1 MPLRR
6 QLPLLTASL
15 VALALLVAGLL
26 AATAMRSYLI
36 DQVDAE
42 LVRSPTAGNGNPSPP
57 DPPPSQSPLSS
68 DLYIQFADS
77 SGKVIRQLSNLPP
90 GQSAPQLPEL
100 DRNEV
105 TAIAGQP
112 FTTNGWRVVARP
124 TATGS
129 VMVAKSLAKVDAT
142 VTRLVALELTVGL
155 LVLAAVTALST
166 LAVYRSLRPL
176 RQVQTTAAA
185 ITAGDLSRRIPE
197 PDPRTEVG
205 AVGTALNTML
215 DRLETS
221 FDERQQ
227 ALAEAQRSEARM
239 RQFVADASHEL
250 RTPLTSVRGTAEL
263 YRQGA
268 VEPDGVPTAFARIE
282 EQSQRMG
289 LLVDELL
296 LLARLDAERPLD
308 TTPVDLLEV
317 CTKAVHAAPSG
328 DRPVRLS
335 VLPGSTA
342 PIVIG
347 DPDRLRQVVDNLI
360 GNALQHG
367 QGKVSVEVGTNSSQ
381 AVLRVSDEGPGV
393 PAADRSRV
401 FDRFYRST
409 GDRSRAT
416 GGSGLGLSIVAALVA
431 AHGGSVRVDGS
442 SFTVRLPLAP

>member
-431 AHGGSVRVDGS
+431 AHGGSVRVDGP

>member
-77 SGKVIRQLSNLPP
+77 SGEVIRQLSNLPP

-129 VMVAKSLAKVDAT
+129 VMVAKSLAEVDAT

-155 LVLAAVTALST
+155 LVLAAVAGLST

-393 PAADRSRV
+393 PAADRSKV